1 MLICPAGAIFIA
13 VPPRP
18 ERQGDSKAAGN
29 PRRRLNRPGLGR
41 LEPVEL
47 QQRRRGRKDMGR
59 LHPARWE
66 PTCGE

>member
-29 PRRRLNRPGLGR
+29 PRRLRRFQRPAGGSFSTR
-41 LEPVEL
+41 F
-47 QQRRRGRKDMGR
+47 
-59 LHPARWE
+59 AF
-66 PTCGE
+66 